1 MIIIVLF
8 LLIIFSY
15 CNIISLSILYRGEFM
30 LISIYQNNR
39 QIPMIAYQQKIH
51 LPRIYSANLGDTL
64 LHIVNKKELPY
75 SYDIFE
81 HYCNQI
87 EQLQQSLFQ
96 TIQTLCQ
103 NSYEQNDRNTFQSY
117 HSLPILYYQN
127 TNQKNDKLSF
137 RIYYEYEPT
146 VGFVQIYDVN
156 TLQEA
161 ITVELIEYQKF
172 VECDVLPPLKI
183 CPQCHTCF
191 TSKRFDALF
200 CSQGCVEK
208 NFKKQKKK
216 DVYYKKYRS
225 LQQYYNKRMNQWS
238 QKNPSSAELYKKQYA
253 LWQSLAKREYEKLS
267 DMEKEE
273 LPDVT
278 AYVKKLKGYWTIA
291 TTKTKR

>member
-1 MIIIVLF
+1 M
-8 LLIIFSY
+8 LL
-15 CNIISLSILYRGEFM
+15 
-30 LISIYQNNR
+30 SIYQNNR
-39 QIPMIAYQQKIH
+39 QMPMISYQQKIH

-75 SYDIFE
+75 SYEFFE
-81 HYCNQI
+81 HSQNQI

-103 NSYEQNDRNTFQSY
+103 NSYDPSHINAFQSY
-117 HSLPILYYQN
+117 HNLPMLYYQN
-127 TNQKNDKLSF
+127 ANNKLYF
-137 RIYYEYEPT
+137 HIYYEYEPS

-172 VECDVLPPLKI
+172 VECAILPSLKI

-191 TSKRFDALF
+191 TSKRFDALY
-200 CSQGCVEK
+200 CSQYCVEK

-238 QKNPSSAELYKKQYA
+238 QKNPVSAEMYRKQYA
-253 LWQSLAKREYEKLS
+253 LWQSLSKREYEKLA
-267 DMEKEE
+267 DMEKQE

-278 AYVKKLKGYWTIA
+278 AFVKKLKGYWTIA